1 MKNNKNQSSNISK
14 LIYGTI
20 AVCFG
25 VPLIATVAVPAI
37 YLPIICLIAP
47 FLAAGVLE
55 YRLESIGYL
64 ARPHHA

>member
-1 MKNNKNQSSNISK
+1 MKNDKNQSSNISK

-25 VPLIATVAVPAI
+25 IPLIATVVVPPI

-55 YRLESIGYL
+55 YRLENIGYL
-64 ARPHHA
+64 AKPLHA